1 MERLGWCLSVDRSSS
16 PLSAGAHTARA
27 NSLPRASREQQLVN
41 ARIRCHLN
49 PWHTAFVGD
58 MRHDI
63 EAGKAA
69 RVLTIASCTGYESV
83 AKLQSAAP
91 DHLIANLSELPP
103 LLAAFGAGVRG

>member
-1 MERLGWCLSVDRSSS
+1 
-16 PLSAGAHTARA
+16 
-27 NSLPRASREQQLVN
+27 
-41 ARIRCHLN
+41 
-49 PWHTAFVGD
+49 